1 MPWGAWAAVA
11 DATRVVSDGEPV
23 VLAFDSSASGDS
35 TALVGC
41 TVADA
46 HVFVVDVWEHPADDP
61 RWRVPRHDVD
71 SAVDAAF
78 ARWNVLELSADPW
91 GWRSEI
97 ETWAQRHGEQRVLE
111 WNTGNAQRMAPATDR
126 VTAALKRWEN
136 PSSTEAVL

>member
-111 WNTGNAQRMAPATDR
+111 GTPGTRNAWPRQPTGI
-126 VTAALKRWEN
+126 TAALKRWGKPEFD
-136 PSSTEAVL
+136 